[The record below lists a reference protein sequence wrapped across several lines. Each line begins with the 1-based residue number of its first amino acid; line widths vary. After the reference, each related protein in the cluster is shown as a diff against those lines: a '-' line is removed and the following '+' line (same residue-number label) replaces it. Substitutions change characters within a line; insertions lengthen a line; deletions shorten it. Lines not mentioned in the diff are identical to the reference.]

1 MNHWI
6 IVVITLVFSALCSG
20 LEIAFNS
27 INRLQLEVELTKNS
41 FSAKLIRL
49 FFKNQSRFI
58 TSLLLGNNI
67 ALIVYGMSMSQLL
80 LPVAQWMLPASLEND
95 FMILLVQTVLAT
107 LLVLLVGEFLP
118 KMLFRINPNAILSF
132 FALPTFVCYCLL
144 YPLILIYTGVSE
156 FIIRYVLRLKVDR
169 QEYKFSTVDLNDY
182 IAEYADPEEADED
195 MQQEIQLFQN
205 VMEFRSVKLRECM
218 GPRNE
223 IESVK
228 LTDSIDVVKARF
240 EETKHS
246 KLIVIGESID
256 DIVGYIHLNDVVR
269 VIAEHREAT
278 LNDLVRTIDFFPETY
293 TADRLLKHFIQKRQG
308 VAAVVDEFGGTAGIV
323 TMEDVVEEIFGEI
336 DDEYDVEDEVE
347 KTVDDNT
354 FVFSARLEIDYL
366 NDNYKLD
373 LPVSDD
379 YETLAGMILHYCES
393 IPEVGEVLEIGNY
406 KVKILKASHMEV
418 RQNASPCGL
427 KNKNETFVLLS

>member
-1 MNHWI
+1 MNSW
-6 IVVITLVFSALCSG
+6 IVVAVTLFFSALCSG

-27 INRLQLEVELTKNS
+27 INRLQLEVELTKNT

-49 FFKNQSRFI
+49 FLKDQSRFI

-67 ALIVYGMSMSQLL
+67 ALIIYGMSMAQLL
-80 LPVAQWMLPASLEND
+80 DAPVVHWLQAVALDND
-95 FMILLVQTVLAT
+95 FMVLLVKTILAT

-132 FALPTFVCYCLL
+132 FAFPTFLCYCLL
-144 YPLILIYTGVSE
+144 YPLILIYTGISE
-156 FIIRYVLRLKVDR
+156 FIIRYVLRLRVERED
-169 QEYKFSTVDLNDY
+169 YKFSTVDLNDF
-182 IAEYADPEEADED
+182 IAEYADTEEADED

-228 LTDSIDVVKARF
+228 ITDSIETVKARF

-246 KLIVIGESID
+246 KLIVIGENID
-256 DIVGYIHLNDVVR
+256 DIVGYVHLNDVVR
-269 VIAEHREAT
+269 SIAERLDVTME
-278 LNDLVRTIDFFPETY
+278 DLVRTIDFFPETY

-336 DDEYDVEDEVE
+336 DDEYDVEEEVE
-347 KTVDDNT
+347 KAMDDNT

-366 NDNYKLD
+366 NDTYKLD

-393 IPEVGEVLEIGNY
+393 IPEQGQELTIGKY
-406 KVKILKASHMEV
+406 KVKILKASNMKLDEV
-418 RQNASPCGL
+418 EL
-427 KNKNETFVLLS
+427 KVIDK

>member
-1 MNHWI
+1 MNSWI
-6 IVVITLVFSALCSG
+6 IVAITLFFSALCSG

-27 INRLQLEVELTKNS
+27 INRLQLEVELTKNT
-41 FSAKLIRL
+41 FSAKLISL
-49 FFKNQSRFI
+49 FYKNQSRFI

-67 ALIVYGMSMSQLL
+67 ALIIYGMSMSQLL
-80 LPVAQWMLPASLEND
+80 DAPVHQWLQAISFDND
-95 FMILLVQTVLAT
+95 FMVLLVKTVLAT

-132 FALPTFVCYCLL
+132 FAFPTFLCYCLL
-144 YPLILIYTGVSE
+144 YPLILIYTGISE

-169 QEYKFSTVDLNDY
+169 EEYKFSTVDLNDY
-182 IAEYADPEEADED
+182 IAEYADAQEADED

-223 IESVK
+223 IESVR
-228 LTDSIDVVKARF
+228 LTDSLEAVKARF

-256 DIVGYIHLNDVVR
+256 DIVGYVHLNDVVR
-269 VIAEHREAT
+269 AIAEHRDVT
-278 LNDLVRTIDFFPETY
+278 MNDLVRRIDFFPETY

-336 DDEYDVEDEVE
+336 DDEYDVEEEVE
-347 KTVDDNT
+347 RVIDDNT
-354 FVFSARLEIDYL
+354 YVFSARLEIDYL
-366 NDNYKLD
+366 NDTYKFD
-373 LPVSDD
+373 LPTSDD

-393 IPEVGEVLEIGNY
+393 IPEQGEELTIGKY
-406 KVKILKASHMEV
+406 RVKILKASNMKLDEV
-418 RQNASPCGL
+418 EL
-427 KNKNETFVLLS
+427 KVGDK

>member
-1 MNHWI
+1 MNSWI
-6 IVVITLVFSALCSG
+6 IVAITLFFSALCSG

-27 INRLQLEVELTKNS
+27 INRLQLEVELTKNT
-41 FSAKLIRL
+41 FSAKLISL
-49 FFKNQSRFI
+49 FYKNQSRFI

-67 ALIVYGMSMSQLL
+67 ALIIYGMSMSQLL
-80 LPVAQWMLPASLEND
+80 DAPVHQWLQAISFDND
-95 FMILLVQTVLAT
+95 FMVLLVKTVLAT

-132 FALPTFVCYCLL
+132 FAFPTFLCYCLL
-144 YPLILIYTGVSE
+144 YPLILIYTGISE

-169 QEYKFSTVDLNDY
+169 EEYKFSTVDLNDY
-182 IAEYADPEEADED
+182 IAEYADAQEADED

-223 IESVK
+223 IESVR
-228 LTDSIDVVKARF
+228 LTDSLEAVKARF

-256 DIVGYIHLNDVVR
+256 DIVGYVHLNDVVR
-269 VIAEHREAT
+269 AIAEHRDVT
-278 LNDLVRTIDFFPETY
+278 MNDLVRRIDFFPETY

-336 DDEYDVEDEVE
+336 DDEYDVEEEVE
-347 KTVDDNT
+347 RVIDNNT
-354 FVFSARLEIDYL
+354 YVFSARLEIDYL
-366 NDNYKLD
+366 NDTYKFD
-373 LPVSDD
+373 LPTSDD

-393 IPEVGEVLEIGNY
+393 IPEQGEELTIGKY
-406 KVKILKASHMEV
+406 RVKILKASNMKLDEV
-418 RQNASPCGL
+418 EL
-427 KNKNETFVLLS
+427 KVEDK

>member
-1 MNHWI
+1 MDSWI
-6 IVVITLVFSALCSG
+6 IVAITLFFSALCSG

-27 INRLQLEVELTKNS
+27 INRLQLEVELTKNT
-41 FSAKLIRL
+41 FSAKIISL
-49 FFKNQSRFI
+49 FYRNQSRFI

-67 ALIVYGMSMSQLL
+67 ALIIYGMSMSQLL
-80 LPVAQWMLPASLEND
+80 DVPVHQWLQAISLDND
-95 FMILLVQTVLAT
+95 FMVLLVKTVLAT
-107 LLVLLVGEFLP
+107 LLVLLAGEFLP

-132 FALPTFVCYCLL
+132 FAFPTFICYCLL
-144 YPLILIYTGVSE
+144 YPLILIYTGISE

-169 QEYKFSTVDLNDY
+169 EEYKFSTVDLNDY
-182 IAEYADPEEADED
+182 IAEYADTQEADED

-228 LTDSIDVVKARF
+228 ITDSIDVVKARF

-256 DIVGYIHLNDVVR
+256 DIVGYVHLNDVVR
-269 VIAEHREAT
+269 AIAEHLDVTME
-278 LNDLVRTIDFFPETY
+278 DLVRTIDFFPETY

-336 DDEYDVEDEVE
+336 DDEYDVEEEVE
-347 KTVDDNT
+347 RVIDDNT

-366 NDNYKLD
+366 NDTYKFD
-373 LPVSDD
+373 LPTSDD

-393 IPEVGEVLEIGNY
+393 IPEQGEELTIGKY
-406 KVKILKASHMEV
+406 RVKILKASNMKLDEV
-418 RQNASPCGL
+418 EL
-427 KNKNETFVLLS
+427 KVSDK

>member
-6 IVVITLVFSALCSG
+6 IVVVTLVFSALCSG

-406 KVKILKASHMEV
+406 KVKILKASHMKLDEV
-418 RQNASPCGL
+418 EL
-427 KNKNETFVLLS
+427 KIKSK

>member
-1 MNHWI
+1 MNSW
-6 IVVITLVFSALCSG
+6 IVVAITLFFSALCSG

-27 INRLQLEVELTKNS
+27 INRLQLEVELTKNT
-41 FSAKLIRL
+41 FSAKIISL
-49 FFKNQSRFI
+49 FYKNQSRFI

-67 ALIVYGMSMSQLL
+67 ALIIYGMSMAQILDV
-80 LPVAQWMLPASLEND
+80 PVNHWLQAISLDND
-95 FMILLVQTVLAT
+95 FMVLLVKTILAT

-118 KMLFRINPNAILSF
+118 KMLFRINPNVILSF
-132 FALPTFVCYCLL
+132 FAFPTFVCYCLL
-144 YPLILIYTGVSE
+144 YPLILVYTGISE
-156 FIIRYVLRLKVDR
+156 FIIRHILHLKVDR
-169 QEYKFSTVDLNDY
+169 EEYKFSTVDLNDY

-228 LTDSIDVVKARF
+228 ITDSIDAVKARF

-256 DIVGYIHLNDVVR
+256 DIVGYVHLNDVVR
-269 VIAEHREAT
+269 AIAEHLDVTME
-278 LNDLVRTIDFFPETY
+278 DLVRTIDFFPETY

-336 DDEYDVEDEVE
+336 DDEYDVEEEVE
-347 KTVDDNT
+347 RVIDDNT

-366 NDNYKLD
+366 NDTYKLD

-393 IPEVGEVLEIGNY
+393 IPGQGEELTVGKY
-406 KVKILKASHMEV
+406 RVKILKASNMKLDEV
-418 RQNASPCGL
+418 EL
-427 KNKNETFVLLS
+427 KVDDK

>member
-1 MNHWI
+1 MDSW
-6 IVVITLVFSALCSG
+6 IVVTVTLFFSALCSG

-27 INRLQLEVELTKNS
+27 INRLQLEVELTKNT
-41 FSAKLIRL
+41 FSAKLIGL
-49 FFKNQSRFI
+49 FFKSQSRFI

-67 ALIVYGMSMSQLL
+67 ALIIYGMSMSQLL
-80 LPVAQWMLPASLEND
+80 DAPVVHWLQAISLSND
-95 FMILLVQTVLAT
+95 FMVLLVKTILST

-132 FALPTFVCYCLL
+132 FAFPTFLCYCML
-144 YPLILIYTGVSE
+144 YPLILIYTGISE
-156 FIIRYVLRLKVDR
+156 FIIRYLLRLKVDSE
-169 QEYKFSTVDLNDY
+169 EYKFSTVDLNDF
-182 IAEYADPEEADED
+182 IAEYADTPEADED

-228 LTDSIDVVKARF
+228 LTDDIETVKARF

-256 DIVGYIHLNDVVR
+256 DIVGYVHLNDVVR
-269 VIAEHREAT
+269 VMAEHRNVT
-278 LNDLVRTIDFFPETY
+278 MKDLVRRIDFFPETY

-366 NDNYKLD
+366 NNTYKLD

-379 YETLAGMILHYCES
+379 YETLAGMVLHYCES
-393 IPEVGEVLEIGNY
+393 IPEQGEELTIGKY
-406 KVKILKASHMEV
+406 RVKILKASHMKLDEV
-418 RQNASPCGL
+418 EL
-427 KNKNETFVLLS
+427 KIIDK

>member
-1 MNHWI
+1 
-6 IVVITLVFSALCSG
+6 VITLFFSALCSG

-27 INRLQLEVELTKNS
+27 INRLQLEVELTKNT
-41 FSAKLIRL
+41 FSAKIISL
-49 FFKNQSRFI
+49 FYKNQSRFI

-67 ALIVYGMSMSQLL
+67 SLIIYGMSLSLL
-80 LPVAQWMLPASLEND
+80 LNDPVVHWLQAISLEND
-95 FMILLVQTVLAT
+95 FTVLLVKTILAT
-107 LLVLLVGEFLP
+107 LLVLLAGEFLP
-118 KMLFRINPNAILSF
+118 KVLFRINPNAILSF
-132 FALPTFVCYCLL
+132 FALPTFICYCLL
-144 YPLILIYTGVSE
+144 YPLILIYTSISE
-156 FIIRYVLRLKVDR
+156 FIIRYVLRLKVDS

-228 LTDSIDVVKARF
+228 ITDSIDAVKARF

-256 DIVGYIHLNDVVR
+256 DIVGYVHLNDVVR
-269 VIAEHREAT
+269 AIAEHLDVTME
-278 LNDLVRTIDFFPETY
+278 DLVRTIDFFPETY

-336 DDEYDVEDEVE
+336 DDEYDVEEDEERVI
-347 KTVDDNT
+347 DDNT

-366 NDNYKLD
+366 NDTYKLD

-379 YETLAGMILHYCES
+379 YETLAGMVLHYCES
-393 IPEVGEVLEIGNY
+393 IPEQGQELTIGKY
-406 KVKILKASHMEV
+406 QIKVLKASNMKLDEV
-418 RQNASPCGL
+418 EL
-427 KNKNETFVLLS
+427 KVDTK

>member
-1 MNHWI
+1 MTMNNWI
-6 IVVITLVFSALCSG
+6 IVAITLFFSALCSG

-27 INRLQLEVELTKNS
+27 INRLQLEVELTKNT
-41 FSAKLIRL
+41 FSAKIISL
-49 FFKNQSRFI
+49 FYKNQSRFM

-67 ALIVYGMSMSQLL
+67 ALIIYGMSMSQLL
-80 LPVAQWMLPASLEND
+80 DAPVVHWLQAISLDND
-95 FMILLVQTVLAT
+95 FMILLVKTVLAT
-107 LLVLLVGEFLP
+107 LLVLLAGEFLP

-132 FALPTFVCYCLL
+132 FAFPTFLCYCLL
-144 YPLILIYTGVSE
+144 YPLILIYTGISE
-156 FIIRYVLRLKVDR
+156 FIIRYILRLKVDKE
-169 QEYKFSTVDLNDY
+169 EYKFSTVDLNDY

-246 KLIVIGESID
+246 KLIVIGEGID
-256 DIVGYIHLNDVVR
+256 DIVGYVHLNDVVR
-269 VIAEHREAT
+269 AIAEHRDVTME
-278 LNDLVRTIDFFPETY
+278 DLVRTIDFFPETY

-336 DDEYDVEDEVE
+336 DDEYDVAEEVE
-347 KTVDDNT
+347 RVIDDNT

-366 NDNYKLD
+366 NDTYKLD

-393 IPEVGEVLEIGNY
+393 IPEQGEELTIGKY
-406 KVKILKASHMEV
+406 RVKILKASHMKLDEV
-418 RQNASPCGL
+418 EL
-427 KNKNETFVLLS
+427 KVDNK

>member
-1 MNHWI
+1 MNSW
-6 IVVITLVFSALCSG
+6 IVVAITLFFSALCSG

-41 FSAKLIRL
+41 FSAKLISL

-67 ALIVYGMSMSQLL
+67 ALIIYGMSMSQWLDA
-80 LPVAQWMLPASLEND
+80 PVNHWLQAVSLNND
-95 FMILLVQTVLAT
+95 FMMLLVKTVLAT

-118 KMLFRINPNAILSF
+118 KVLFRINPNGILSF
-132 FALPTFVCYCLL
+132 FALPTFICYCLL
-144 YPLILIYTGVSE
+144 YPLILIYTGISE
-156 FIIRYVLRLKVDR
+156 FIIKYILRLKVDR
-169 QEYKFSTVDLNDY
+169 EEYRFSTVDLNDY
-182 IAEYADPEEADED
+182 IAEYADPAEADED

-223 IESVK
+223 IQSVK
-228 LTDSIDVVKARF
+228 LTDSIEVVKARF

-256 DIVGYIHLNDVVR
+256 DIVGYVHLNDVVR
-269 VIAEHREAT
+269 AVAEHRDVALT
-278 LNDLVRTIDFFPETY
+278 DLIRKIDFFPETY
-293 TADRLLKHFIQKRQG
+293 TADRLLKHFIQHRQG

-336 DDEYDVEDEVE
+336 DDEYDVEDETE
-347 KTVDDNT
+347 KVVDHNT

-366 NDNYKLD
+366 NNTYKLD

-393 IPEVGEVLEIGNY
+393 IPELGQVLEIGNY
-406 KVKILKASHMEV
+406 RVKILKASDMKLDEV
-418 RQNASPCGL
+418 ELQI
-427 KNKNETFVLLS
+427 KDK

>member
-1 MNHWI
+1 MDSW
-6 IVVITLVFSALCSG
+6 IVVTVTLFFSALCSG

-27 INRLQLEVELTKNS
+27 INRLQLEVELTKNT
-41 FSAKLIRL
+41 FSAKLIGL
-49 FFKNQSRFI
+49 FFKSQSRFI

-67 ALIVYGMSMSQLL
+67 ALIIYGMSMSQLL
-80 LPVAQWMLPASLEND
+80 DAPVVHWLQAISLSND
-95 FMILLVQTVLAT
+95 FMVLLVKTILST

-132 FALPTFVCYCLL
+132 FAFPTFLCYCLL
-144 YPLILIYTGVSE
+144 YPLILIYTGISE
-156 FIIRYVLRLKVDR
+156 FIIRYLLRLKVDSE
-169 QEYKFSTVDLNDY
+169 EYKFSTVDLNDF
-182 IAEYADPEEADED
+182 IAEYADTPEADED

-228 LTDSIDVVKARF
+228 LTDDIETVKARF

-256 DIVGYIHLNDVVR
+256 DIVGYVHLNDVVR
-269 VIAEHREAT
+269 VMAEHRNVT
-278 LNDLVRTIDFFPETY
+278 MKDLVRRIDFFPETY

-366 NDNYKLD
+366 NDTYKLD

-379 YETLAGMILHYCES
+379 YETLAGMVLHYCES
-393 IPEVGEVLEIGNY
+393 IPEQGEELTIGKY
-406 KVKILKASHMEV
+406 RVKILKASHMKLDEV
-418 RQNASPCGL
+418 EL
-427 KNKNETFVLLS
+427 KIIDK

>member
-1 MNHWI
+1 MNSWI
-6 IVVITLVFSALCSG
+6 IVVVTLFFSALCSG

-41 FSAKLIRL
+41 YSAKLIGL

-80 LPVAQWMLPASLEND
+80 DAPVVHWLQAISLNND
-95 FMILLVQTVLAT
+95 FMILLVKTILST

-132 FALPTFVCYCLL
+132 FAFPTFLCYCLL
-144 YPLILIYTGVSE
+144 YPLILIYTGISE
-156 FIIRYVLRLKVDR
+156 FIIRYMLRLKVDSE
-169 QEYKFSTVDLNDY
+169 EYKFSTVDLNDF
-182 IAEYADPEEADED
+182 IAEYADTPEADED

-228 LTDSIDVVKARF
+228 LTDDIDTVKARF

-256 DIVGYIHLNDVVR
+256 DIVGYVHLNDVVR
-269 VIAEHREAT
+269 VMAEHRNVT
-278 LNDLVRTIDFFPETY
+278 MKDLVRRIDFFPETY

-366 NDNYKLD
+366 NDTYKLD

-379 YETLAGMILHYCES
+379 YETLAGMVLHYCES
-393 IPEVGEVLEIGNY
+393 IPEQGKELTIGKY
-406 KVKILKASHMEV
+406 RVKILKASHMKLDEV
-418 RQNASPCGL
+418 EL
-427 KNKNETFVLLS
+427 KIIDK

>member
-1 MNHWI
+1 MNHW
-6 IVVITLVFSALCSG
+6 VVVAVTLVFSALCSG

-58 TSLLLGNNI
+58 TALLLGNNI
-67 ALIVYGMSMSQLL
+67 ALIIYGMSMSQLL
-80 LPVAQWMLPASLEND
+80 LPVAQWMLPVSLEND
-95 FMILLVQTVLAT
+95 FIILLVQTVLAT

-132 FALPTFVCYCLL
+132 FALPAFICYCLL

-256 DIVGYIHLNDVVR
+256 DIVGYIHLNDVMR
-269 VIAEHREAT
+269 AIAEHREAT

-366 NDNYKLD
+366 NEIYKLD

-406 KVKILKASHMEV
+406 RVKILKASHMKLDEV
-418 RQNASPCGL
+418 EL
-427 KNKNETFVLLS
+427 KIKSK

>member
-1 MNHWI
+1 MNEW
-6 IVVITLVFSALCSG
+6 IVVAITLFFSALCSG

-27 INRLQLEVELTKNS
+27 INRLQLEVELTKNT
-41 FSAKLIRL
+41 FSARIIGL
-49 FFKNQSRFI
+49 FLKDQSRFI

-67 ALIVYGMSMSQLL
+67 ALIIYGMSMAKILEGPVSQWLS
-80 LPVAQWMLPASLEND
+80 VVSLDND

-132 FALPTFVCYCLL
+132 FALPTLVCYCIL
-144 YPLILIYTGVSE
+144 YPLTLLYTGISE
-156 FIIRYVLRLKVDR
+156 FIIRYVLRLRVER
-169 QEYKFSTVDLNDY
+169 EEYKFSTVDLNDY
-182 IAEYADPEEADED
+182 IAEYADAEEADED

-228 LTDSIDVVKARF
+228 LTDDIEAVKARF

-246 KLIVIGESID
+246 KLIVIGEGID
-256 DIVGYIHLNDVVR
+256 DIVGYVHLNDVAR
-269 VIAEHREAT
+269 VIADHREVT
-278 LNDLVRTIDFFPETY
+278 LKDIVRPIDFFPETY
-293 TADRLLKHFIQKRQG
+293 TADRLLKHFIAKRQG

-347 KTVDDNT
+347 KVVGDNT

-366 NDNYKLD
+366 NETYKLN

-393 IPEVGEVLEIGNY
+393 IPEQGEVIEIGNY
-406 KVKILKASHMEV
+406 RAKILKASNMKLDEV
-418 RQNASPCGL
+418 EL
-427 KNKNETFVLLS
+427 KIIDK

>member
-1 MNHWI
+1 MNNWI
-6 IVVITLVFSALCSG
+6 IVAITLFFSALCSG

-27 INRLQLEVELTKNS
+27 INRLQLEVELTKNT
-41 FSAKLIRL
+41 FSAKIISL
-49 FFKNQSRFI
+49 FYKNQSRFI

-67 ALIVYGMSMSQLL
+67 ALIIYGMSMSQLL
-80 LPVAQWMLPASLEND
+80 DAPVNHWLQAISFDND
-95 FMILLVQTVLAT
+95 FMVLLVKTVLAT
-107 LLVLLVGEFLP
+107 LLVLLAGEFLP

-132 FALPTFVCYCLL
+132 FAFPTFLCYCLL
-144 YPLILIYTGVSE
+144 YPLILIYTGISE

-169 QEYKFSTVDLNDY
+169 EEYKFSTVDLNDY
-182 IAEYADPEEADED
+182 IAEYADAQEADED

-228 LTDSIDVVKARF
+228 LTDTLEAVKARF

-256 DIVGYIHLNDVVR
+256 DIVGYVHLNDVVR
-269 VIAEHREAT
+269 AIAEHRDVT
-278 LNDLVRTIDFFPETY
+278 MNDLVRQIDFFPETY

-336 DDEYDVEDEVE
+336 DDEYDVEEEVE
-347 KTVDDNT
+347 RVIDDNT
-354 FVFSARLEIDYL
+354 YVFSARLEIDYL
-366 NDNYKLD
+366 NDTYKFD
-373 LPVSDD
+373 LPTSDD

-393 IPEVGEVLEIGNY
+393 IPEQGEELTIGKY
-406 KVKILKASHMEV
+406 RVKILKASNMKLDEV
-418 RQNASPCGL
+418 EL
-427 KNKNETFVLLS
+427 KVGDK

>member
-269 VIAEHREAT
+269 VIAEHREVT

-406 KVKILKASHMEV
+406 KVKILKASHMKLDEV
-418 RQNASPCGL
+418 EL
-427 KNKNETFVLLS
+427 KIKSK

>member
-1 MNHWI
+1 MNSWI
-6 IVVITLVFSALCSG
+6 IVVVTLFFSALCSG

-41 FSAKLIRL
+41 YSAKLIGL

-80 LPVAQWMLPASLEND
+80 DAPVVHWLQAVSLNND
-95 FMILLVQTVLAT
+95 FMILLVKTILST

-132 FALPTFVCYCLL
+132 FAFPTFLCYCLL
-144 YPLILIYTGVSE
+144 YPLILIYTGISE
-156 FIIRYVLRLKVDR
+156 FIIRYMLRLKVDSE
-169 QEYKFSTVDLNDY
+169 EYKFSTVDLNDF
-182 IAEYADPEEADED
+182 IAEYADTPEADED

-228 LTDSIDVVKARF
+228 LADDIDTVKARF

-256 DIVGYIHLNDVVR
+256 DIVGYVHLTDVAR
-269 VIAEHREAT
+269 VMAEHRNVT
-278 LNDLVRTIDFFPETY
+278 MKDLVRRIDFFPETY
-293 TADRLLKHFIQKRQG
+293 TADRLLKHFIQNRQG
-308 VAAVVDEFGGTAGIV
+308 VAAIVDEFGGTAGIV

-366 NDNYKLD
+366 NDTYKLD

-379 YETLAGMILHYCES
+379 YETLAGMVLHYCES
-393 IPEVGEVLEIGNY
+393 IPEQGEELTIGKY
-406 KVKILKASHMEV
+406 RVKILKASHMKLDEV
-418 RQNASPCGL
+418 EL
-427 KNKNETFVLLS
+427 KIIDK

>member
-1 MNHWI
+1 MNSWI
-6 IVVITLVFSALCSG
+6 TVAVTLFFSALCSG

-27 INRLQLEVELTKNS
+27 INRLQLEVELTKNT
-41 FSAKLIRL
+41 FSAKLIGL

-67 ALIVYGMSMSQLL
+67 ALIVYGMSMSQLFDA
-80 LPVAQWMLPASLEND
+80 PVVHWLQAVSLNND
-95 FMILLVQTVLAT
+95 FMVLLVKTILAT

-132 FALPTFVCYCLL
+132 FAFPTFLCCCLL
-144 YPLILIYTGVSE
+144 YPLTLVYTCVSE
-156 FIIRYVLRLKVDR
+156 FIIRYVLRLKVDSE
-169 QEYKFSTVDLNDY
+169 EYKFSTVDLNDF
-182 IAEYADPEEADED
+182 IAEYADAPEADED

-205 VMEFRSVKLRECM
+205 VMEFRSVKPRECM

-228 LTDSIDVVKARF
+228 LTDSIEAVKARF

-246 KLIVIGESID
+246 KLIVIGEGID
-256 DIVGYIHLNDVVR
+256 DIVGYVHLNDVVR
-269 VIAEHREAT
+269 VIAEHRQVT
-278 LNDLVRTIDFFPETY
+278 MKDLVRRIDFFPETY

-336 DDEYDVEDEVE
+336 DDEYDVEDEME
-347 KTVDDNT
+347 KVVAKDT

-366 NDNYKLD
+366 NDTYKLD

-379 YETLAGMILHYCES
+379 YETLAGMVLHYCES
-393 IPEVGEVLEIGNY
+393 IPEQGEELTIGKY
-406 KVKILKASHMEV
+406 KVKILKASHMKLDEV
-418 RQNASPCGL
+418 EL
-427 KNKNETFVLLS
+427 KIIDK

>member
-1 MNHWI
+1 MNSW
-6 IVVITLVFSALCSG
+6 IVVAITLFFSALCSG

-27 INRLQLEVELTKNS
+27 INRLQLEVELPEKT

-49 FFKNQSRFI
+49 FLKDQSRFL

-67 ALIVYGMSMSQLL
+67 ALIIYGMSMSQLL
-80 LPVAQWMLPASLEND
+80 DGPVNHWLQLISFDND
-95 FMILLVQTVLAT
+95 FMILLVKTILAT
-107 LLVLLVGEFLP
+107 LLVLLVAEFLP

-132 FALPTFVCYCLL
+132 FALPTFIVYCLL
-144 YPLILIYTGVSE
+144 YPLILIYTGISE
-156 FIIRYVLRLKVDR
+156 FIIRYILRLKVDR
-169 QEYKFSTVDLNDY
+169 QEYRFSTVDLNDY

-228 LTDSIDVVKARF
+228 LTDSIETVKARF

-256 DIVGYIHLNDVVR
+256 DIVGYVHLNDVVR
-269 VIAEHREAT
+269 AVAEHREVA
-278 LNDLVRTIDFFPETY
+278 LSDLIRKIDFFPETY
-293 TADRLLKHFIQKRQG
+293 TADRLLKHFIQHRQG

-336 DDEYDVEDEVE
+336 DDEYDVEEEVE
-347 KTVDDNT
+347 KVVDNNT

-366 NDNYKLD
+366 NDTYKLD

-393 IPEVGEVLEIGNY
+393 IPEQGQVLKIGNY
-406 KVKILKASHMEV
+406 RVKILKASHMKLDEV
-418 RQNASPCGL
+418 ELQLQN
-427 KNKNETFVLLS
+427 N

>member
-1 MNHWI
+1 MSHWT
-6 IVVITLVFSALCSG
+6 IVAITLFFSALCSG

-27 INRLQLEVELTKNS
+27 INRLQLEVELTKNT
-41 FSAKLIRL
+41 FSSKLIRL
-49 FFKNQSRFI
+49 FLKDQSRFI

-67 ALIVYGMSMSQLL
+67 ALIIYGMSMSQLL
-80 LPVAQWMLPASLEND
+80 DAPVTHWLQLVSLDND
-95 FMILLVQTVLAT
+95 FMVLLVKTVLAT

-118 KMLFRINPNAILSF
+118 KTLFRINPNAILSF
-132 FALPTFVCYCLL
+132 FAFPTFLCYCLL
-144 YPLILIYTGVSE
+144 YPLILVYTEISE
-156 FIIRYVLRLKVDR
+156 FIIRHVLRMKVANED
-169 QEYKFSTVDLNDY
+169 YKFSTVDLNDF
-182 IAEYADPEEADED
+182 IAEYADQEETDED

-228 LTDSIDVVKARF
+228 LTDSIETVKQRF

-246 KLIVIGESID
+246 KLIVISNSID
-256 DIVGYIHLNDVVR
+256 DIVGYVHLNDVVR
-269 VIAEHREAT
+269 AIADHRQVT
-278 LNDLVRTIDFFPETY
+278 LQDLLRRIDFFPETY

-336 DDEYDVEDEVE
+336 DDEYDVEEEVE
-347 KTVDDNT
+347 RVIDEHT
-354 FVFSARLEIDYL
+354 FIFSARLEIDYL
-366 NDNYKLD
+366 NDIYKLD

-393 IPEVGEVLEIGNY
+393 IPEQGEELNIGKY
-406 KVKILKASHMEV
+406 QLKILKASNMKLDEV
-418 RQNASPCGL
+418 EL
-427 KNKNETFVLLS
+427 HFVSN

>member
-308 VAAVVDEFGGTAGIV
+308 VAAVVDEFGETAGIV

-406 KVKILKASHMEV
+406 KVKILKASHMKLDEV
-418 RQNASPCGL
+418 EL
-427 KNKNETFVLLS
+427 KIKSK

>member
-1 MNHWI
+1 MNSWI
-6 IVVITLVFSALCSG
+6 IVVVTLFFSALCSG

-41 FSAKLIRL
+41 YSAKLIGL

-80 LPVAQWMLPASLEND
+80 DAPVVHWLQAISLSND
-95 FMILLVQTVLAT
+95 FMVLLVKTILST

-132 FALPTFVCYCLL
+132 FAFPTFLCYCLL
-144 YPLILIYTGVSE
+144 YPLILIYTGISE
-156 FIIRYVLRLKVDR
+156 FIIRYLLRLKVDSE
-169 QEYKFSTVDLNDY
+169 EYKFSTVDLNDF
-182 IAEYADPEEADED
+182 IAEYADTPEADED

-228 LTDSIDVVKARF
+228 LTDDIETVKARF

-256 DIVGYIHLNDVVR
+256 DIVGYVHLNDVVR
-269 VIAEHREAT
+269 VMAEHRNVT
-278 LNDLVRTIDFFPETY
+278 MKDLVRRIDFFPETY

-366 NDNYKLD
+366 NDTYKLD

-379 YETLAGMILHYCES
+379 YETLAGMVLHYCES
-393 IPEVGEVLEIGNY
+393 IPEQGVELTIGKY
-406 KVKILKASHMEV
+406 RVKILKASHMKLDEV
-418 RQNASPCGL
+418 EL
-427 KNKNETFVLLS
+427 KIIDK

>member
-1 MNHWI
+1 MNSW
-6 IVVITLVFSALCSG
+6 IVVVVTLFFSALCSG

-27 INRLQLEVELTKNS
+27 INRLQLEVELTKKT
-41 FSAKLIRL
+41 FSAKIISL
-49 FFKNQSRFI
+49 FFKDQSRFI

-67 ALIVYGMSMSQLL
+67 ALIIYGMSMAQLL
-80 LPVAQWMLPASLEND
+80 DDPVNHWLQAISLDND
-95 FMILLVQTVLAT
+95 FMVLLVKTILTT

-118 KMLFRINPNAILSF
+118 KTLFRINPNAILSF
-132 FALPTFVCYCLL
+132 FAFPTFLCYCLL
-144 YPLILIYTGVSE
+144 YPLILVYTGISE
-156 FIIRYVLRLKVDR
+156 FIIRYVLRMKVAN
-169 QEYKFSTVDLNDY
+169 ENYKFSTVDLNDF
-182 IAEYADPEEADED
+182 ISEYADQEEADED

-228 LTDSIDVVKARF
+228 LTDSIETVKQRF

-246 KLIVIGESID
+246 KLIVISNSID
-256 DIVGYIHLNDVVR
+256 DIVGYVHLNDVVR
-269 VIAEHREAT
+269 AIADHRQAT
-278 LNDLVRTIDFFPETY
+278 LQDLLRRIDFFPETY

-336 DDEYDVEDEVE
+336 DDEYDVEEEVE
-347 KTVDDNT
+347 RMIDDHT

-366 NDNYKLD
+366 NETYKLD

-393 IPEVGEVLEIGNY
+393 IPEQGEELNIGKY
-406 KVKILKASHMEV
+406 RVKILKASNMKLDEV
-418 RQNASPCGL
+418 ELHCISN
-427 KNKNETFVLLS
+427 

>member
-6 IVVITLVFSALCSG
+6 VVVITLFFSALCSG

-67 ALIVYGMSMSQLL
+67 ALIIYGMSMSQILDA
-80 LPVAQWMLPASLEND
+80 PVNHWLMAISFDND
-95 FMILLVQTVLAT
+95 FMVLLVKTILAT

-132 FALPTFVCYCLL
+132 FALPAFVCYCLL
-144 YPLILIYTGVSE
+144 YPLILVYTGISE
-156 FIIRYVLRLKVDR
+156 FFIRYVLHLKVDR
-169 QEYKFSTVDLNDY
+169 QEYKFSTVDLNDF
-182 IAEYADPEEADED
+182 IAEYAEPDEADED

-228 LTDSIDVVKARF
+228 LTDSIDAVKVRF

-246 KLIVIGESID
+246 KLIVIGEGID

-269 VIAEHREAT
+269 AIAEHREAT
-278 LNDLVRTIDFFPETY
+278 MNDLVRPIDFFPETY

-347 KTVDDNT
+347 KQVDDNT

-366 NDNYKLD
+366 NDTYKLD
-373 LPVSDD
+373 LPGSED

-393 IPEVGEVLEIGNY
+393 IPAVGEVLEIGHY
-406 KVKILKASHMEV
+406 RVKILKASHMKLDEV
-418 RQNASPCGL
+418 ELQIKS
-427 KNKNETFVLLS
+427 K